1 MPERILVVE
10 DEKTIAELVAEA
22 LKRHGYRVETVHDG
36 DSGLH
41 AAETS
46 LPDLVILDV
55 MLPGMDGWEI
65 CRRIRENN
73 ATKGIPVL
81 MLTARREE
89 RDLIAGF
96 DVGADDY
103 MKKPFSV
110 NELAARVRS
119 LLRRGGTKESAEKV
133 ITIGPLAVDT
143 EKGEALLKGSTLELT
158 ATEFRLLEALASSPG
173 RVVSRDALLARV
185 WGYSAADTRTVDMHV
200 FRLRRKIEEDPENPK
215 LLHTVRGR
223 GFRLQEEGAADEN
236 S

>member
-223 GFRLQEEGAADEN
+223 GFRLQEEGVADEN

>member
-10 DEKTIAELVAEA
+10 DEETIAELIAET
-22 LKRHGYRVETVHDG
+22 LRRRGYRVETVHDG
-36 DSGLH
+36 DGGLY
-41 AAETS
+41 AAETT

-55 MLPGMDGWEI
+55 MLPGLDGWEI

-81 MLTARREE
+81 MLTARRDE
-89 RDLIAGF
+89 RDLLAGF

-110 NELAARVRS
+110 NELAARVKS
-119 LLRRGGTKESAEKV
+119 LLRRGRTMESAEKV
-133 ITIGPLAVDT
+133 MTIGPLAVDT
-143 EKGEALLKGSTLELT
+143 EKGEALLKGSILDLT
-158 ATEFRLLEALASSPG
+158 ATEFRLLEMLASNCG
-173 RVVSRDALLARV
+173 RVVSRDALLARI
-185 WGYSAADTRTVDMHV
+185 WGYSAVDTRTVDMHV
-200 FRLRRKIEEDPENPK
+200 FRLRRKIEDDPENPK

-223 GFRLQEEGAADEN
+223 GFRLQEEVAADEN

>member
-10 DEKTIAELVAEA
+10 DEKTIAELIAEA
-22 LKRHGYRVETVHDG
+22 LKRRGYRVEAVHDG
-36 DSGLH
+36 DGGLY
-41 AAETS
+41 AVETT

-55 MLPGMDGWEI
+55 MLPGMDGWEV
-65 CRRIRENN
+65 CRRIRENP

-81 MLTARREE
+81 MLTARRDE
-89 RDLIAGF
+89 RDLLAGF

-110 NELAARVRS
+110 NELAARVKS
-119 LLRRGGTKESAEKV
+119 LLRRRSPGETDEKV
-133 ITIGPLAVDT
+133 IVIGPLAVDT
-143 EKGEALLKGSTLELT
+143 EKGEALLKGSILDLT
-158 ATEFRLLEALASSPG
+158 ATEFLLLEVLASSRG
-173 RVVSRDALLARV
+173 SVVSRDTLLARV

-215 LLHTVRGR
+215 LLQTVRGR

>member
-10 DEKTIAELVAEA
+10 DEITIAELVAEA
-22 LKRHGYRVETVHDG
+22 LKRRGYRVEMAHDG
-36 DSGLH
+36 DNGLL

-55 MLPGMDGWEI
+55 MLPGMDGWEV
-65 CRRIRENN
+65 CRRIRENPSTRN
-73 ATKGIPVL
+73 TPVL

-89 RDLIAGF
+89 RDLLAGF

-119 LLRRGGTKESAEKV
+119 LLRRAKGGAEEGS
-133 ITIGPLAVDT
+133 ITSTGPLIVDNDR
-143 EKGEALLKGSTLELT
+143 EEAFLDGAPLDLT
-158 ATEFRLLEALASSPG
+158 ATEFRILEMLAANVG

-185 WGYSAADTRTVDMHV
+185 WGYAAADTRTVDMHV
-200 FRLRRKIEEDPENPK
+200 FRLRRKIEKDPENPR
-215 LLHTVRGR
+215 LIHTVRGR

>member
-10 DEKTIAELVAEA
+10 DEKTIAELIAEA
-22 LKRHGYRVETVHDG
+22 LKRRGYRVEAVHDG
-36 DSGLH
+36 DGGLY
-41 AAETS
+41 AVETT

-55 MLPGMDGWEI
+55 MLPGMDGWEV
-65 CRRIRENN
+65 CRRIRENP

-81 MLTARREE
+81 MLTARRDE
-89 RDLIAGF
+89 RDLLAGF

-110 NELAARVRS
+110 NELAARVKS
-119 LLRRGGTKESAEKV
+119 LLRRGGTKGTAEKV
-133 ITIGPLAVDT
+133 ITIGPLTVDT
-143 EKGEALLKGSTLELT
+143 EKGEAMLKGSILDLT
-158 ATEFRLLEALASSPG
+158 VTEFRLLEMLASNLG
-173 RVVSRDALLARV
+173 RVVSRDVLLARV
-185 WGYSAADTRTVDMHV
+185 WGYPAADTRTVDMHV

-215 LLHTVRGR
+215 LLQTVRGR

>member
-22 LKRHGYRVETVHDG
+22 LKRRGYRVELAHDG
-36 DSGLH
+36 DSGLL

-55 MLPGMDGWEI
+55 MLPGMDGWEV
-65 CRRIRENN
+65 CRRIRENPSTRN
-73 ATKGIPVL
+73 TPVL

-89 RDLIAGF
+89 RDLLAGF

-119 LLRRGGTKESAEKV
+119 LLRRAKGGAEEGSITSA
-133 ITIGPLAVDT
+133 GPLIVDNDR
-143 EKGEALLKGSTLELT
+143 EEAFLDGAPLDLT
-158 ATEFRLLEALASSPG
+158 ATEFRILEMLAANVG

-185 WGYSAADTRTVDMHV
+185 WGYAAADTRTVDMHV
-200 FRLRRKIEEDPENPK
+200 FRLRRKIEKDPENPR
-215 LLHTVRGR
+215 LIHTVRGR
-223 GFRLQEEGAADEN
+223 GFRLQEEGVADEN

>member
-10 DEKTIAELVAEA
+10 DEKTIAELIAET
-22 LKRHGYRVETVHDG
+22 LRRRGYRVETVNDG
-36 DSGLH
+36 DGGLY
-41 AAETS
+41 AVETT

-65 CRRIRENN
+65 CRRIRENP

-81 MLTARREE
+81 MLTARRDE
-89 RDLIAGF
+89 RDLLAGF

-133 ITIGPLAVDT
+133 ITIGPLTVDT
-143 EKGEALLKGSTLELT
+143 EKGEAVLNGSVLDLT
-158 ATEFRLLEALASSPG
+158 ATEFRLLEMLASNCG

-215 LLHTVRGR
+215 LLQTVRGR

>member
-22 LKRHGYRVETVHDG
+22 LKRRGYRVETVHDG

-65 CRRIRENN
+65 CRRIRENS
-73 ATKGIPVL
+73 ATRDIPVL

-119 LLRRGGTKESAEKV
+119 LLRRSGTGRTPGEK
-133 ITIGPLAVDT
+133 ITVGPLTVDS
-143 EKGEALLKGSTLELT
+143 ENGEAFLDGSPLDLT
-158 ATEFRLLEALASSPG
+158 PIEFRLLEALASNPG
-173 RVVSRDALLARV
+173 RTVSRDALLARV

-200 FRLRRKIEEDPENPK
+200 FRLRRKIEQDPEKPR

-223 GFRLQEEGAADEN
+223 GFRLQEEGADNEN

>member
-22 LKRHGYRVETVHDG
+22 LKRRGYRVETVHDG

>member
-22 LKRHGYRVETVHDG
+22 LKRRGYRVEMAHDG
-36 DSGLH
+36 DNGLL

-55 MLPGMDGWEI
+55 MLPGMDGWEV
-65 CRRIRENN
+65 CRRIRENPSTRN
-73 ATKGIPVL
+73 IPVL

-89 RDLIAGF
+89 RDLLAGF

-119 LLRRGGTKESAEKV
+119 LLRRAKGDPGESSV
-133 ITIGPLAVDT
+133 ITTGPLVVDNDR
-143 EKGEALLKGSTLELT
+143 EEAFLDGAPLDLT
-158 ATEFRLLEALASSPG
+158 ATEFRILEMLAANVG

-185 WGYSAADTRTVDMHV
+185 WGYAAADTRTVDMHV
-200 FRLRRKIEEDPENPK
+200 FRLRRKIEKDPENPG
-215 LLHTVRGR
+215 LIHTVRGR

>member
-22 LKRHGYRVETVHDG
+22 LKRRGYRVELAHDG
-36 DSGLH
+36 DSGLL

-55 MLPGMDGWEI
+55 MLPGMDGWEV
-65 CRRIRENN
+65 CRRIRENPSTRN
-73 ATKGIPVL
+73 TPVL

-89 RDLIAGF
+89 RDLLAGF

-119 LLRRGGTKESAEKV
+119 LLRRAKGGAEEGSITSA
-133 ITIGPLAVDT
+133 GPLIVDNDR
-143 EKGEALLKGSTLELT
+143 EEAFLDGAPLDLT
-158 ATEFRLLEALASSPG
+158 ATEFRILEMLSLPG
-173 RVVSRDALLARV
+173 S
-185 WGYSAADTRTVDMHV
+185 GDTPRQIREPWTCMFSD
-200 FRLRRKIEEDPENPK
+200 
-215 LLHTVRGR
+215 
-223 GFRLQEEGAADEN
+223 
-236 S
+236 

>member
-22 LKRHGYRVETVHDG
+22 LKRRGYRVELAHDG
-36 DSGLH
+36 DSGLL

-55 MLPGMDGWEI
+55 MLPGMDGWEV
-65 CRRIRENN
+65 CRRIRENPSTRN
-73 ATKGIPVL
+73 TPVL

-89 RDLIAGF
+89 RDLLAGF

-119 LLRRGGTKESAEKV
+119 LLRRAKGGAEEGSITSA
-133 ITIGPLAVDT
+133 GPLIVDNDR
-143 EKGEALLKGSTLELT
+143 EEAFLDGAPLDLT
-158 ATEFRLLEALASSPG
+158 ATEFRILEMLAANVG

-185 WGYSAADTRTVDMHV
+185 WGYAAADTRTVDMHV
-200 FRLRRKIEEDPENPK
+200 FRLRRKIEKDPENPR
-215 LLHTVRGR
+215 LIHTVRGR

>member
-10 DEKTIAELVAEA
+10 DEETIAELIAET
-22 LKRHGYRVETVHDG
+22 LRRRGYRVETVYDG
-36 DSGLH
+36 DGGLY
-41 AAETS
+41 AAETT

-73 ATKGIPVL
+73 ATKEIPVL
-81 MLTARREE
+81 MLTARRDE
-89 RDLIAGF
+89 RDLLAGF

-119 LLRRGGTKESAEKV
+119 LLRRKGAKGPDEKV
-133 ITIGPLAVDT
+133 IVIGPLTVDT
-143 EKGEALLKGSTLELT
+143 EKGEVMFNGSVLDLT
-158 ATEFRLLEALASSPG
+158 ATEFRLLEMLASNPG

-200 FRLRRKIEEDPENPK
+200 FRLRRKIEDDPENPK
-215 LLHTVRGR
+215 LLQTVRGR
-223 GFRLQEEGAADEN
+223 GFRLHEEGSADEN